1 MSTIITYPD
10 ALSLSRN
17 LKKFLISSGV
27 PVTFTLKKENQEIL
41 SEVYSPTPAGTI
53 EIDIEDA
60 VNDQLSLVLPISDV
74 FTQPGT
80 AADFSAIVDGVTK
93 SFRVVKGGVCGLSI
107 TAVEFLKSNF
117 LSWQP
122 QTKSVTGT
130 QPEWICYY
138 APEAAKIRCRFYNNN
153 GTQAVTDLAT
163 LAAGECKSI
172 NVQFNRI
179 INLNATKKLAYFDV
193 WVENNSGVRLSYV
206 QRYILIPGTNTE
218 RFFLFENSLGGIDC
232 LSCTGEEVISP
243 DSEFTL
249 AEMDDETIQSAKR
262 FEKWILQSTGFK
274 NNIEALWIQDFFRS
288 GQRYVVDSGTV
299 KKIVLQESTIEIN
312 SRDAVNEFTFKYRS
326 ATDKGLLSLSRS
338 LETPAGIEFP
348 TAEQLFFLA
357 PRLNE
362 FLEADINESLLIPV
376 QSPYQTVWK
385 RLSVG
390 ALLSFLKAY
399 ADKFRHQHGN
409 FPLLEKFSI
418 SLAGNLLFNGKEIA
432 GDGGDVDLSD
442 YYTKTTSDGRF
453 AKLAGDI
460 GQDFSSKKFVSKTF
474 IIPATAPE
482 GLATGESAFYRRH
495 TGFGGA
501 TPGVGSGLDPAALW
515 VEMAT
520 NDSTKKVHLSHIPT
534 IPYSSLSGRP
544 SIPNVSTWALA
555 ATKPTYG
562 VSEITGLQEAL
573 DNVSVD
579 LSNYYTKTTSDGR
592 FAKLAGDL
600 TQNFS
605 AKKFLSKI
613 FIIPSAVPEGLAS
626 GESAFYRRATGFGGA
641 NPGVGGLDR
650 DAMWSELATN
660 NTTKKIHNSHLNVP
674 AWALAVS
681 KPGYSYL
688 EVGAAAASHEHSQY
702 ALSSSLS
709 DYLPITRLDY
719 LMEYE
724 GFNGLIPSNVNPGK
738 RNFGYINGYGSYVS
752 YGSSNYHAMLY
763 SPYGGN
769 SLQFRNKVNGVWD
782 SYKTVFHSGNSNL
795 LTFDWR
801 CRDLI
806 MNNFIRSN
814 SIISLFDLGS
824 AAQGLNIKDLL
835 VSNVYSDRS
844 LVPSYGI
851 YSKGIIMTDGGI
863 RSTNILISNLGNTIR
878 IGSQNTGLI
887 HIMSSGVPFYFNK
900 NLMILGDV
908 FGGSSYNRRLAYVDE
923 IAGIKVNNSILA
935 DNALAVGN
943 TPFQSIC
950 QQAHYSTFASENTGY
965 YKITMPEGASW
976 MVSLTIRVYQKYEA
990 YDILV
995 CGYNYGASYWY
1006 LPKAV
1011 MLGSTK
1017 EKIEVTF
1024 GHDGLNNL
1032 WIGIPAKQYTGLT
1045 VLGFNNGYSQLS
1057 QWANNVTITRMP
1069 ALTGTVQSRVTAYSP
1084 LYLNGG
1090 NLYGG
1095 LKISGNM
1102 EAAGLVIPVG
1112 PPSNPEAGR
1121 NYIYRRNV

>member
-432 GDGGDVDLSD
+432 GGNGAVDLSN

-453 AKLAGDI
+453 AKLAGDLT
-460 GQDFSSKKFVSKTF
+460 QNFLANKFLSKTLV
-474 IIPATAPE
+474 IPSAIPE
-482 GLATGESAFYRRH
+482 GLAPGESAIYRRD

-501 TPGVGSGLDPAALW
+501 IPEAGGLDRDAMWSELSI
-515 VEMAT
+515 
-520 NDSTKKVHLSHIPT
+520 NDSTKKVHLSHLPT
-534 IPYSSLSGRP
+534 IPYSQLSGTP
-544 SIPNVSTWALA
+544 FIPTWALA
-555 ATKPTYG
+555 ATKPSYG
-562 VSEITGLQEAL
+562 ISEITGLQEAL

-579 LSNYYTKTTSDGR
+579 LSNYYTKTISDSR

-709 DYLPITRLDY
+709 DYLPKAGGELTGEVTASDIILPEGKYIRGTSGGFYLLGYYNSSGNILQVGSSNITQINLGATGDIYHVKGSSFYKVLTYLD
-719 LMEYE
+719 LERIMR
-724 GFNGLIPSNVNPGK
+724 GIDFNGPSPATVNPTEH
-738 RNFGYINGYGSYVS
+738 NYGYINGYGSYIS
-752 YGSSNYHAMLY
+752 FGHQNYHIMLY
-763 SPYGGN
+763 GTHSGED
-769 SLQFRNKVNGVWD
+769 LQFRKKINGVWGNYRTLMD
-782 SYKTVFHSGNSNL
+782 NSYLEYQSNRISTGVLIKTMIDYSQANGNSFYMEIKGNVYQRKNSCFTQVQGYIYNNTIVNYGVSCIGSEPIRGL
-795 LTFDWR
+795 KA
-801 CRDLI
+801 
-806 MNNFIRSN
+806 MNINGYLCFWFPKQGYWEGYTVTCIRSDLKGSGVKNEVVDIVDSADPGGSKVVNLDTHRSQSVFQNPYKSTKIVMNPRENPNFGALSVGGNMFSLVKDEN
-814 SIISLFDLGS
+814 SSLGLFSWL
-824 AAQGLNIKDLL
+824 GLNMNTYMQTGRGDAANQHIFHLIL
-835 VSNVYSDRS
+835 QPMPGNV
-844 LVPSYGI
+844 GI
-851 YSKGIIMTDGGI
+851 GTESPGSK
-863 RSTNILISNLGNTIR
+863 L
-878 IGSQNTGLI
+878 
-887 HIMSSGVPFYFNK
+887 HVV
-900 NLMILGDV
+900 GDT
-908 FGGSSYNRRLAYVDE
+908 
-923 IAGIKVNNSILA
+923 KV
-935 DNALAVGN
+935 
-943 TPFQSIC
+943 
-950 QQAHYSTFASENTGY
+950 
-965 YKITMPEGASW
+965 EG
-976 MVSLTIRVYQKYEA
+976 
-990 YDILV
+990 D
-995 CGYNYGASYWY
+995 
-1006 LPKAV
+1006 
-1011 MLGSTK
+1011 
-1017 EKIEVTF
+1017 
-1024 GHDGLNNL
+1024 
-1032 WIGIPAKQYTGLT
+1032 
-1045 VLGFNNGYSQLS
+1045 
-1057 QWANNVTITRMP
+1057 
-1069 ALTGTVQSRVTAYSP
+1069 
-1084 LYLNGG
+1084 
-1090 NLYGG
+1090 
-1095 LKISGNM
+1095 M
-1102 EAAGLVIPVG
+1102 EASNLVIPSAS
-1112 PPSNPEAGR
+1112 PSNPKLGKS
-1121 NYIYRRNV
+1121 YIYRRNV